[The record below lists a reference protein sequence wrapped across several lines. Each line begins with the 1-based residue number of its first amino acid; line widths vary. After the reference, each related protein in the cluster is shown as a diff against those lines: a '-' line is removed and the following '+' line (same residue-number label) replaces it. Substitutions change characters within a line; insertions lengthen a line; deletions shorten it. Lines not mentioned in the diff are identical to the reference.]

1 MILGHTIQ
9 CFDELNLSW
18 VAILLKALA
27 QSKCNPEIAVKN
39 FVEITS
45 LLHKKLQLGFEKK
58 TAALNVSAGS
68 KANRYEQVP
77 DLYDYA

>member
-1 MILGHTIQ
+1 MILGHIIQ
-9 CFDELNLSW
+9 CFNDINLSW

-27 QSKCNPEIAVKN
+27 QSKCDPELAVKR

-58 TAALNVSAGS
+58 TAA
-68 KANRYEQVP
+68 
-77 DLYDYA
+77 

>member
-1 MILGHTIQ
+1 MIVGHTIQ
-9 CFDELNLSW
+9 CFNDINISW

-27 QSKCNPEIAVKN
+27 QSKCDPDMAIKN

-58 TAALNVSAGS
+58 TAV
-68 KANRYEQVP
+68 
-77 DLYDYA
+77 

>member
-1 MILGHTIQ
+1 MIVGHTIQ
-9 CFDELNLSW
+9 CFNEINLSW

-27 QSKCNPEIAVKN
+27 QSKCDADMVIKN

-58 TAALNVSAGS
+58 TAV
-68 KANRYEQVP
+68 
-77 DLYDYA
+77 